1 MSVPY
6 ELIEHTADVG
16 VRARG
21 KDERELF
28 ENAARGMLSI
38 IAGGQEI
45 HGRTSREVALEGRDL
60 EELLVGW
67 LGELIFL
74 IDAKEFLPAGF
85 SVREI
90 WRAAGGWRLRA
101 DVRGEALDRKR
112 HGLRTEIKAVTYH
125 GLTVQREPSGL
136 SVEVIFDV

>member
-1 MSVPY
+1 MSAPY

-38 IAGGQEI
+38 IAGEQEI
-45 HGRTSREVALEGRDL
+45 IESTSREVALEGRDL
-60 EELLVGW
+60 EELLVSW
-67 LGELIFL
+67 LGELVFL

-85 SVREI
+85 AVQEVRK
-90 WRAAGGWRLRA
+90 ADGGWWLRA
-101 DVRGEALDRKR
+101 EVRGEALDRTR
-112 HGLRTEIKAVTYH
+112 HRLRTEIKAVTYH
-125 GLTVQREPSGL
+125 GLAVKRGPSGL
-136 SVEVIFDV
+136 SVDVIFDV